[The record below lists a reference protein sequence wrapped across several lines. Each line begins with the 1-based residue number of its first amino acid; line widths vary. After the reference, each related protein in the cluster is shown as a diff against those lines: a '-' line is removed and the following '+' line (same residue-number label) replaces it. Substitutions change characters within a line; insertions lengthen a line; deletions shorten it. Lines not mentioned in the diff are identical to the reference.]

1 MKTLFNLGLV
11 TLIIGSLAFHPP
23 VEKTI
28 FKVDKSK
35 STVVWNGYKVL
46 GSHTGNVDIKNG
58 ALEFDSKNNLTGG
71 SFELDMKTIVCNDLT
86 GGTADKL
93 VGHLKSD
100 DFFSVEK
107 FPTSK
112 FIITNVKKTGKTNV
126 FSVTGNLTI
135 KGATHPVTF
144 DAEVNSNGNTSTA
157 DAKIVVDRTK
167 YDVRYGSGKFFDN
180 LGDSAISDN
189 FDLVVSIVTT
199 K

>member
-1 MKTLFNLGLV
+1 MKTLLKLGLLTAV
-11 TLIIGSLAFHPP
+11 IGAFAFHPP
-23 VEKTI
+23 VEKTSQ
-28 FKVDKSK
+28 KVNTSK

-46 GSHTGNVDIKNG
+46 GSHTGNVNLKNG

-71 SFELDMKTIVCNDLT
+71 SFELDMKSIVCNDLT

-112 FIITNVKKTGKTNV
+112 FVITSAKKKGTGNTYT
-126 FSVTGNLTI
+126 VTGNLTI
-135 KGATHPVTF
+135 KGITHPVTF
-144 DAEVNSNGNTSTA
+144 DADVVSRGNNSTA
-157 DAKIVVDRTK
+157 TAKIVVDRTK

-180 LGDSAISDN
+180 LGDSAINDN
-189 FDLVVSIVTT
+189 FDLVVSIESA